1 VAGRGIV
8 APGLFFNF
16 GGGAGM
22 KDVLAMLRWA
32 LDGTVRWMVIVLMG
46 IMTVL
51 VSAQIVSRYVFNFP
65 LGWTE
70 EMARFSF
77 VWVSFLGASAL
88 MQVREHINV
97 TVFVERFPLRLRAL
111 CGFLA
116 NCCGLICTYFFLIGG
131 IALTSNEWRQLAP
144 ATEVPMGWIYLVIPA
159 SAALMGTW
167 ALLQTV
173 ESAQALI
180 KGK

>member
-1 VAGRGIV
+1 MRDG
-8 APGLFFNF
+8 
-16 GGGAGM
+16 
-22 KDVLAMLRWA
+22 LAMLRRV
-32 LDGTVRWMVIVLMG
+32 LEGTVRWIVIVLMG
-46 IMTVL
+46 VMTIL
-51 VSAQIVSRYVFNFP
+51 VSVQIVSRYVFNFP

-70 EMARFSF
+70 EMARFAF

-97 TVFVERFPLRLRAL
+97 TVFVDTFPARLYAL
-111 CGFLA
+111 CRFLA
-116 NCCGLICTYFFLIGG
+116 DCCGLICIYFFLIGG

-159 SAALMGTW
+159 AAALMGTW
-167 ALLQTV
+167 VLLQTI
-173 ESAQALI
+173 ESARALI

>member
-1 VAGRGIV
+1 MRD
-8 APGLFFNF
+8 F
-16 GGGAGM
+16 
-22 KDVLAMLRWA
+22 LAMLRRA
-32 LDGTVRWMVIVLMG
+32 LEGVVRWIVIVLMG

-97 TVFVERFPLRLRAL
+97 TVFVEAFPPRLRAL

-116 NCCGLICTYFFLIGG
+116 NCC
-131 IALTSNEWRQLAP
+131 
-144 ATEVPMGWIYLVIPA
+144 
-159 SAALMGTW
+159 
-167 ALLQTV
+167 
-173 ESAQALI
+173 
-180 KGK
+180 